1 MKSHNKFGGES
12 VENLAKEISMQF
24 FFKGGEVQFDSL
36 ISSDV
41 DFNKCKV
48 DDSDDRCTKLKMKL
62 CESILSFEKKE
73 CTGEIRNPEDL
84 KNLNKKEVLNTNLK
98 SITYGQNSSI
108 SLNDFSNISL
118 IQMTPEYA
126 SQNFDSTPKNH
137 WNPPKPVLLQNF
149 ENSMGEQ
156 LKEISFLTA

>member
-1 MKSHNKFGGES
+1 MLMHFIIIIYVMIIHGVKSHSEKIKLQCRICLEMFKHDFDYDKLMKSHNKFGGES

-84 KNLNKKEVLNTNLK
+84 KNLNKKKIN
-98 SITYGQNSSI
+98 
-108 SLNDFSNISL
+108 
-118 IQMTPEYA
+118 
-126 SQNFDSTPKNH
+126 
-137 WNPPKPVLLQNF
+137 
-149 ENSMGEQ
+149 
-156 LKEISFLTA
+156 